1 MIPNNSEHIVTRLLT
16 KQERYCSV
24 INIIGV
30 NFIESMRIRT

>member
-24 INIIGV
+24 INTIGV
-30 NFIESMRIRT
+30 NFIERMKVRT